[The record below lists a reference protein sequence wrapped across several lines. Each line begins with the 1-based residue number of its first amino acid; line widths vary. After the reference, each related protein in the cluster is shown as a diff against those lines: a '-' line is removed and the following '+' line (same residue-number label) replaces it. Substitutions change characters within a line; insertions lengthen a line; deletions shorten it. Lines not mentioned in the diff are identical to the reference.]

1 MPKEIPTPESEMPY
15 DVKTLS
21 AQSKI
26 KYILEIFDAGKGTTK
41 EKEKRKEKFLDLLR
55 TYYGRSVSAKAKRQI
70 DFSPE
75 YRSRKQ
81 KIKIKEEQTSDEDKA
96 RIHNQIMDILTNM
109 STSQG
114 LTQGQMK
121 VIDYLLSQ
129 DRKAVAKMIEDY
141 FSGFNSSSPQEYSQ
155 LKQVLR
161 GDGYF
166 TGRKEDD

>member
-1 MPKEIPTPESEMPY
+1 MSKEIPTHKSETPY

-26 KYILEIFDAGKGTTK
+26 RYILEIFDAGKGTT
-41 EKEKRKEKFLDLLR
+41 EERDKRKEKFLDLLR
-55 TYYGRSVSAKAKRQI
+55 TYYGRAVSAKAKRQM

-81 KIKIKEEQTSDEDKA
+81 KNKIKEEQTSDEDKA
-96 RIHNQIMDILTNM
+96 RIHNQIMEILTNL

-121 VIDYLLSQ
+121 VVDYLV
-129 DRKAVAKMIEDY
+129 RNREEVAKMIEDY
-141 FSGFNSSSPQEYSQ
+141 FSGFNSSSLQEYSP
-155 LKQVLR
+155 LKQALR
-161 GDGYF
+161 GEGYF
-166 TGRKEDD
+166 TGKKEEE